1 MSAFSDELEKL
12 FEAAKARVKELLTG
26 KAADEVHADV
36 SDLFDQVKAQ
46 AENLGNQAVSDAK
59 SDAATV
65 GKDAEDVL
73 ETVDPA
79 NNQVPTTVAEPSD
92 PAAGAGNVSGSQ
104 VPPTA

>member
-26 KAADEVHADV
+26 KAADEVHEDV
-36 SDLFDQVKAQ
+36 SDLFDQVKTQAQ
-46 AENLGNQAVSDAK
+46 SLGDQAVSDAK

-65 GKDAEDVL
+65 GKDAEAVL

-79 NNQVPTTVAEPSD
+79 NNPVPTKTAD
-92 PAAGAGNVSGSQ
+92 PAAGAGTVDGGQ